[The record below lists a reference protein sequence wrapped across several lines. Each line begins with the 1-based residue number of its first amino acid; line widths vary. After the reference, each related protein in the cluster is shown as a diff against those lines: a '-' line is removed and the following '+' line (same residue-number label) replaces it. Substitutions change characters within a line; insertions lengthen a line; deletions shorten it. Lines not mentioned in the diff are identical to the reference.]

1 MKRWLALGMLLL
13 LPARGFA
20 ANYALLVG
28 IETYQQPGL
37 ISLPGCANDAELMR
51 QALVD
56 KFGFPAENIV
66 TVLNE
71 QATRAGIETA
81 FRTHLIER
89 AQPGDVVVFY
99 YSGHGTQVPDDN
111 GDEADG
117 VDEALCPT
125 DISKQDSATW
135 LRDDTLTEWLSQ
147 LRTEKVTVIL
157 DSCFSGTATRADDA
171 LIAKFADLGF
181 RPTRETG
188 KVAFFEKQTANH
200 VLLSAGTDAQIS
212 YMLKDDSRKGSVFTA
227 FLYNALVGLAANATY
242 DVIMNQVAPQ
252 VQAYVAQ
259 HFSGREQTPQLE
271 GDGSAPAF
279 FGAPE
284 ATPTVQADAPADIEN
299 RRDFRLNVSLN
310 QELYFENDLMTVTV
324 EAERD
329 CYIRIY
335 VVNAEQQTKQLFPNQ
350 WQQNDNFIK
359 AGQSVRFPGENAPF
373 ILAMTPPFG
382 AEMIRVV
389 ASVTQFSDLKT
400 FDYQQPFPDFGDEP
414 LSNVTNRGV
423 DVRPAPNQPTVS
435 VATVKYEIRPR

>member
-20 ANYALLVG
+20 ANYALVVG
-28 IETYQQPGL
+28 IETYQQPSI
-37 ISLPGCANDAELMR
+37 ISLPGCAHDAELMR
-51 QALVD
+51 QALMD

-66 TVLNE
+66 TVLNA
-71 QATRAGIETA
+71 QATRAGIEIA
-81 FRTHLIER
+81 FRTQLIER
-89 AQPGDVVVFY
+89 AQPGDAVVFY

-125 DISKQDSATW
+125 DISKKDPATW
-135 LRDDTLTEWLSQ
+135 LRDDTLTEWLAQ
-147 LRTEKVTVIL
+147 VRTEKVTVIL

-181 RPTRETG
+181 RPTRAAG
-188 KVAFFEKQTANH
+188 KVAFFEKQAANH
-200 VLLSAGTDAQIS
+200 VLLSAGTDAQVS

-227 FLYNALVGLAANATY
+227 FLFNVLTSVAADATY

-252 VQAYVAQ
+252 VREYVAR
-259 HFSGREQTPQLE
+259 HFPDREQTPQLE

-279 FGAPE
+279 FGTSA
-284 ATPTVQADAPADIEN
+284 APADIEN
-299 RRDFRLNVSLN
+299 RRDFRVSVSLN

-335 VVNAEQQTKQLFPNQ
+335 VMNAERQTKQLFPNQ
-350 WQQNDNFIK
+350 WQQENAVK
-359 AGQSVRFPGENAPF
+359 GGQSINIPGENAPF
-373 ILAMTPPFG
+373 ILEMGAPFG
-382 AEMIRVV
+382 KETIRVV
-389 ASVTQFSDLKT
+389 ASAAQFSDLKT
-400 FDYQQPFPDFGDEP
+400 FDYQGQPFPDFGEEP
-414 LSNVTNRGV
+414 LSQTTTRGV
-423 DVRPAPNQPTVS
+423 NVRPAPNQPAVS